1 MMNARVLF
9 GRKAIKDAQNAYLM
23 NSYHYI
29 SRRELTESN
38 LEKIETVQV
47 GTGERYLVE
56 CSARNVVWVP
66 LMLIHVYQA

>member
-9 GRKAIKDAQNAYLM
+9 G
-23 NSYHYI
+23 
-29 SRRELTESN
+29 RRELTESN